1 MAHVTVGVG
10 KSKVCRTGMLEIQA
24 GINAAVL
31 RQNFFSRKPQV
42 LLLRPSADLVRPT
55 LSVEG
60 NLLYLQ
66 SSDCRY

>member
-1 MAHVTVGVG
+1 MTVGVG

-42 LLLRPSADLVRPT
+42 LLLRPFIWLPEAHPHYPT
-55 LSVEG
+55 LWKVI
-60 NLLYLQ
+60 LKIT
-66 SSDCRY
+66 